1 MLEAKY
7 ALKFLCKNISCAHV
21 QILSDNTTTVCYI
34 NAMGGSSKSRYCNKI
49 AREIWYWCINKEIW
63 LSAGHIAGS
72 KNTVADML

>member
-1 MLEAKY
+1 MFTYCQTTLQQYVILMLWE
-7 ALKFLCKNISCAHV
+7 
-21 QILSDNTTTVCYI
+21 
-34 NAMGGSSKSRYCNKI
+34 GGSSKSRYCNKI